1 LVHARGK
8 GRQEVVAPLLNLDA
22 PTTSQDNS
30 DLQKPAPIIEQPTI
44 NNIEE
49 PKVEPAVLEKGFQ
62 SPFSGSLFGDGNFPN
77 IGGGL

>member
-1 LVHARGK
+1 MHARGK

-44 NNIEE
+44 NNAEQA
-49 PKVEPAVLEKGFQ
+49 KVEAPVLEKGFPG
-62 SPFSGSLFGDGNFPN
+62 PFSASLFGDGNFPK
-77 IGGGL
+77 IGSGL